1 MRHKCLIVNNLALQV
16 KSIYLAEQGWEKFG
30 ALTVPRSDE
39 NRKVSLQ
46 MFATRISLS
55 VRL

>member
-30 ALTVPRSDE
+30 ALTVARSDE

-46 MFATRISLS
+46 TFATRISLS